1 MSDQIIDLCESLQP
15 GPRGGWVPRGRGD
28 CRA

>member
-15 GPRGGWVPRGRGD
+15 GPRGGWVLAASVA

>member
-1 MSDQIIDLCESLQP
+1 MDQIIDLCESLQP
-15 GPRGGWVPRGRGD
+15 GPRGGGWVPAASVA